1 VLNGEDDM
9 NYKLL
14 IGAVLIA
21 TLANKVLATDSN
33 FTVDQADGPNQLKFF
48 QDTKNQKAFI
58 KEDFKEPWD
67 PTDTKAVNAFETEKG
82 GAKTYTD
89 KNGNANTVKA
99 DSQVTAVVAKPGE
112 KFEKGQR
119 INIREQYSLTGKPSA
134 NDATNALQGQMA
146 SFCPN
151 GFAKHG
157 EWVKPV
163 EGTKDF
169 YMYYQFECI
178 E

>member
-1 VLNGEDDM
+1 M
-9 NYKLL
+9 NYKQ
-14 IGAVLIA
+14 LIA
-21 TLANKVLATDSN
+21 TIVITIITTIAVADQSN
-33 FTVDQADGPNQLKFF
+33 MTVDQADMPNQSKFF
-48 QDTKNQKAFI
+48 TDTKNQQAFI
-58 KEDFKEPWD
+58 KQDFKEPWD

-82 GAKTYTD
+82 GTKTYTD
-89 KNGNANTVKA
+89 TKGNVNTVKA
-99 DSQVTAVVAKPGE
+99 DAAPVAVAKPGQA
-112 KFEKGQR
+112 FEKGQR

-134 NDATNALQGQMA
+134 SDAANALQGQMA
-146 SFCPN
+146 SFCPK

-157 EWVKPV
+157 EWMKPV